1 MPHASGLSAAALDDN
16 AHDLLRD
23 LAPAVLG
30 ALMRRHR
37 DFGACEDAVQ
47 DALLAASMQWPAEG
61 IPGNPKGWLL
71 TVATRRLT
79 DQVRADTARR
89 LREHLVVRLIP
100 ADEQIALAADEA
112 GVSERDET
120 LDLYFM
126 CCHPA
131 LSKASQIALALR
143 VVSGLTTGE
152 IARAFL
158 VPERTMGQRLTRAKE
173 TIRSAGRTFPE
184 LSTRDRASRLP
195 SVLKVLYL
203 MFSEGVCR
211 PDLSNEAI
219 RVARLLSRLLP
230 DDPEVGRLLALMLLT
245 DARRRAAER
254 TTNTAE
260 RNYLL
265 LHSIRKAS

>member
-1 MPHASGLSAAALDDN
+1 MRHASVLSAAALDAN

-37 DFGACEDAVQ
+37 DVGACEDAVQ

-100 ADEQIALAADEA
+100 AGEQIALAADEA

-143 VVSGLTTGE
+143 VVSGMTTGE

-158 VPERTMGQRLTRAKE
+158 VPERTMGQRLMRAKE

-184 LSTRDRASRLP
+184 LSTRDRAARLP
-195 SVLKVLYL
+195 SVLEVLHL
-203 MFSEGVCR
+203 MFNEGVRR

-219 RVARLLSRLLP
+219 RVARLLLRLLP
-230 DDPEVGRLLALMLLT
+230 DEPEAGRLLALMLLT
-245 DARRRAAER
+245 DARRAAER
-254 TTNTAE
+254 NSNTAE

-265 LHSIRKAS
+265 LHSVRKGS